1 MGHSQGSHR
10 AARGS
15 RRTRQAPAR
24 APSPPPAPP
33 RSLHEERTIV
43 AGLRSGP
50 LPVHDPT
57 VLDTPLVPRLPAP
70 RRETGGHRAARRHR
84 RAVGAGA
91 PESLRRL
98 VPRALVVAVL
108 AGGTAGFLAQDKAV
122 RVDVDGTSRTLHTF
136 ADDVGELLEA
146 EGVTVGTRDTVA
158 PAPATALDD
167 GDEVVVLREAR
178 GFGPVPGGASWLPR
192 RP

>member
-15 RRTRQAPAR
+15 RTRQVLAR
-24 APSPPPAPP
+24 VPAPP
-33 RSLHEERTIV
+33 AASPRSIHEQRTIV
-43 AGLRSGP
+43 AGLWPATPS
-50 LPVHDPT
+50 VHDPT
-57 VLDTPLVPRLPAP
+57 VLDIPSAPRPSAPRQPAH
-70 RRETGGHRAARRHR
+70 RRETGGHRAARRR
-84 RAVGAGA
+84 RAA
-91 PESLRRL
+91 PESLRRI

-158 PAPATALDD
+158 PGPATALDN
-167 GDEVVVLREAR
+167 GDEVVVLRETR
-178 GFGPVPGGASWLPR
+178 GLGPVPGGAPWL

>member
-15 RRTRQAPAR
+15 RRARRVPAR

-43 AGLRSGP
+43 AAIRP
-50 LPVHDPT
+50 PDPPPVHDPT
-57 VLDTPLVPRLPAP
+57 VLDTPLVPRPPAP

-84 RAVGAGA
+84 GA
-91 PESLRRL
+91 PEGLRRI

-146 EGVTVGTRDTVA
+146 EGVSVGTRDTVA